1 MSFLVAT
8 LLFIALVIISI
19 PVLLLLLQAMVAF
32 FPLRKGDPAT
42 GRRPTLTVLVPA
54 HNESSGVI
62 ATISSL
68 LPQLRDGDR
77 LIVVADNCS
86 DDTAAIA
93 LKAGAKVLI
102 RTDLLRRG
110 KGYALDFGVRALA
123 EAPPEVVII
132 IDADC
137 IAGTGLIDRIARLSF
152 HTGRPI
158 QALSLMRAL
167 ENSGPMKK
175 IAEFAW
181 LVKNLVRPL
190 GYHRL
195 GLPCQLMGT
204 GMAFSWD
211 TISTASL
218 ANGNLVEDLKLGMDL
233 AKAGNPPLF
242 CPEVLVSSTFP
253 MSESGTQTQRTR
265 WEHGHISMILTE
277 ARPLLFGGLRQRNA
291 GMIALGLDLCVP
303 PLALLTL
310 MVLVLFAVSGLFAVV
325 TGNLV
330 PVLFACLVMGLMVT
344 AVMLSWWRY
353 GRERLSAAN
362 LAMAVFY
369 VFWKI
374 PLYLKFFVSRQVDW
388 VRSKRDGE
396 L

>member
-1 MSFLVAT
+1 MSFLIAT
-8 LLFIALVIISI
+8 LMFISLTIISI
-19 PVLLLLLQAMVAF
+19 PVSVLLLQAVMAF
-32 FPLRKGDPAT
+32 TPIRPGNPIT
-42 GRRPTLTVLVPA
+42 GRRPAVAVLVPA
-54 HNESSGVI
+54 HNESGGIV

-68 LPQLRDGDR
+68 LPQLRKGDR

-86 DDTAAIA
+86 DNTAEIA
-93 LKAGAKVLI
+93 LKAGAEVHV
-102 RTDLLRRG
+102 RTDSSRRG
-110 KGYALDFGVRALA
+110 KGYALDFGVRVLA
-123 EAPPEVVII
+123 ASPPEVVII

-137 IAGTGLIDRIARLSF
+137 IASTDTVDRLARLSLQME
-152 HTGRPI
+152 RPI
-158 QALSLMRAL
+158 QSLSLMRAV

-181 LVKNLVRPL
+181 VVKNLVRPL

-204 GMAFSWD
+204 GMAFSWA
-211 TISTASL
+211 TLSTASL
-218 ANGNLVEDLKLGMDL
+218 ANGNIVEDLKLGMDL
-233 AKAGNPPLF
+233 AKAGKPPFF
-242 CPEVLVSSTFP
+242 CPDTLISSTFP

-265 WEHGHISMILTE
+265 WEHGHLSMMLNE
-277 ARPLLFGGLRQRNA
+277 VPPLLLCGIRQGNA
-291 GMIALGLDLCVP
+291 GMIALALDLCVP

-310 MVLVLFAVSGLFAVV
+310 TVWVLFAATGLFAVLSE
-325 TGNLV
+325 NLV
-330 PVLFACLVMGLMVT
+330 PVFFSCLVMSGLMT

-374 PLYLKFFVSRQVDW
+374 PLYLKFFVGRQVEW

>member
-1 MSFLVAT
+1 MSFFVAALLLVA
-8 LLFIALVIISI
+8 LAILSI
-19 PVLLLLLQAMVAF
+19 PVLVLLLQAVIAF
-32 FPLRKGDPAT
+32 SPLKAAATAT
-42 GRRPTLTVLVPA
+42 GRRPSVAILVPA

-62 ATISSL
+62 ATIVSL
-68 LPQLRDGDR
+68 LPQLQEGDR
-77 LIVVADNCS
+77 LVVVADNCS
-86 DDTAAIA
+86 DDTAAVA
-93 LKAGAKVLI
+93 VGAGAEVRV
-102 RTDLLRRG
+102 RTDLSQRG

-123 EAPPEVVII
+123 AAPPEMVII
-132 IDADC
+132 VDADC
-137 IAGTGLIDRIARLSF
+137 IASPGAIDRIARLALQ
-152 HTGRPI
+152 TGRPV
-158 QALSLMRAL
+158 QALFLMYAPN
-167 ENSGPMKK
+167 NSGPMKK

-190 GYHRL
+190 GYQRL
-195 GLPCQLMGT
+195 GLPCQLMGS
-204 GMAFSWD
+204 GMAFSWA

-218 ANGNLVEDLKLGMDL
+218 ANGNIVEDLKLGMDL
-233 AKAGNPPLF
+233 ARACKAPLF
-242 CPEVLVSSTFP
+242 CPDALVSSTFP
-253 MSESGTQTQRTR
+253 ISASGTQTQRTR
-265 WEHGHISMILTE
+265 WEHGHISMMLTE
-277 ARPLLFGGLRQRNA
+277 APPLLLGGLRQRNA

-310 MVLVLFAVSGLFAVV
+310 VGLALFAAAMLFAVL
-325 TGNLV
+325 TGNLAPIFV
-330 PVLFACLVMGLMVT
+330 ACGVMVALVT

-353 GRERLSAAN
+353 GREKLSAGN

>member
-1 MSFLVAT
+1 MSFLVAI
-8 LLFIALVIISI
+8 LLFISLAIILI
-19 PVLLLLLQAMVAF
+19 PVLVLLLQAVVAF
-32 FPLRKGDPAT
+32 SPLRAGSPAT
-42 GRRPTLTVLVPA
+42 GRRPTIAILVPA

-68 LPQLRDGDR
+68 LPQLQNGDR

-86 DDTAAIA
+86 DDTAEIA
-93 LKAGAKVLI
+93 LRAGAEVHV
-102 RTDLLRRG
+102 RADLSQRG
-110 KGYALDFGVRALA
+110 KGYALDFGVRVLA
-123 EAPPEVVII
+123 ASPPEVVII

-137 IAGTGLIDRIARLSF
+137 IASTGTVDRIARLSLQ
-152 HTGRPI
+152 TGRPI

-204 GMAFSWD
+204 GMAFSWA

-218 ANGNLVEDLKLGMDL
+218 ANGNIVEDLKLGMDL
-233 AKAGNPPLF
+233 ARAGNPPLF
-242 CPEVLVSSTFP
+242 CPDVLISSTFP

-265 WEHGHISMILTE
+265 WEHGHISMMLTE
-277 ARPLLFGGLRQRNA
+277 APPLLFGGLRQRNA

-310 MVLVLFAVSGLFAVV
+310 MVLALFVVTGLFAVI
-325 TGNLV
+325 TANLA
-330 PVLFACLVMGLMVT
+330 PVLFACVVMGGLVT

-374 PLYLKFFVSRQVDW
+374 PLYLKFFVSRQVEW